1 MSLFERPITTSSA
14 QCRTWF
20 GYSPYNPEVAMKLL
34 MIFRVYY
41 NYLAVGE
48 DKKTPS
54 MRLGLASK
62 KAIRVSLAWYS
73 CSSRR

>member
-1 MSLFERPITTSSA
+1 
-14 QCRTWF
+14 
-20 GYSPYNPEVAMKLL
+20 MKLL

-62 KAIRVSLAWYS
+62 KASLDDIINYTG
-73 CSSRR
+73 